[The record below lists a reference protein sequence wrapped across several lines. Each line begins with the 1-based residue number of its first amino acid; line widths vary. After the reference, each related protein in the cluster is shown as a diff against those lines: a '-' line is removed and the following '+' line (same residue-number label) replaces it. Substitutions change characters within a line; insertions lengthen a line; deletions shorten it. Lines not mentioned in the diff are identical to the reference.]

1 MNRVL
6 YISAVLMLIVLFPI
20 TAAGEDA
27 AIGVPEIKIEGTVI
41 EEAELTADVTVSGD
55 AINKVILS
63 IQFCSDGMCYMPVD
77 VAMNDLGDGKY
88 QGVYSDFESGYDYYQ
103 YQIVVE
109 DGTSGLNSTEYVK
122 LDGLPGYGTAN
133 GDNET
138 GDDDTGDDDTTGDGN
153 DKEKEDSPGFTLMM
167 VLTAV
172 LLLAFFVRRR
182 Q

>member
-41 EEAELTADVTVSGD
+41 EETELTADVTVSGD
-55 AINKVILS
+55 TINKVILR

-88 QGVYSDFESGYDYYQ
+88 QGVYSDFESGYEYYQ

-109 DGTSGLNSTEYVK
+109 YGGSGQNSTEYEK
-122 LDGLPGYGTAN
+122 LDELPGYGPDN
-133 GDNET
+133 GDNE
-138 GDDDTGDDDTTGDGN
+138 TGDDDTTGDGN

-172 LLLAFFVRRR
+172 LLLAFFVHRR